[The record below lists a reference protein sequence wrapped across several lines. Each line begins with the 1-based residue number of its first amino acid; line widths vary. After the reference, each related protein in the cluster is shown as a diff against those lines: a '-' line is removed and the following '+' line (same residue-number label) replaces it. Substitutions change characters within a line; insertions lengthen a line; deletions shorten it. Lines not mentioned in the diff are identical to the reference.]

1 MERGAVSRRL
11 MKRSLGLVLA
21 SIGIQC
27 VLGLLFGHYDDQA
40 IFLATGYLVGTGQN
54 PYLAQDLS
62 GVFNS
67 DYFRSLTTIGYPPP
81 WPLFLGCAYRCTY
94 ALVPNLLVY
103 NLVTKLPI
111 IAANVCLSFLTYD
124 ILCKLHAGST
134 VARKAGLFLL
144 FNPFLLYASA
154 AWGQF
159 DSIVAL
165 FSLWSLY
172 LLSGKKEGWAALLL
186 ALAISLKPIALPL
199 VPVVF
204 AWFIGRSAIRAL
216 RFTAIFCAAM
226 VLFCI
231 IPFFIFQWN
240 PSVILR
246 HWNVHFLMVGCM
258 SYMTTMPFFM
268 KIVSGS
274 MGPAAQSPFL
284 GVLWVPCLAIATLFL
299 RHGIEDFADLL
310 KKGVA
315 FVLIFYLT
323 RTWVSEQNIIL
334 LIPPVLVLS
343 SLGKLDRF
351 SITALWVLPI
361 AFTLFNETVA
371 LLCFPSMPRVMERLL
386 SFANEFP
393 RVGIA
398 ARSFVVILWLIAG
411 WWIAAACLKN
421 RLSPQVSTILD

>member
-1 MERGAVSRRL
+1 VEEWV
-11 MKRSLGLVLA
+11 KRSLGLVLA
-21 SIGIQC
+21 SIGVQC
-27 VLGLLFGHYDDQA
+27 VLGLLFGHYTDQA
-40 IFLATGYLVGTGQN
+40 ICLATGYLVGTGQN

-62 GVFNS
+62 RVFNS

-103 NLVTKLPI
+103 NLATKLPI
-111 IAANVCLSFLTYD
+111 IAANVGLSFLTYE
-124 ILCKLHAGST
+124 ILYKLHAGAT
-134 VARKAGLFLL
+134 VARKAGVFLL
-144 FNPFLLYASA
+144 FNPFLLYTSA

-172 LLSGKKEGWAALLL
+172 LLSGKKEGWAAALL

-204 AWFIGRSAIRAL
+204 AWFIGRSTIRAL
-216 RFTAIFCAAM
+216 RFAAIFCAAM

-231 IPFFIFQWN
+231 VPFLVFQWD

-246 HWNVHFLMVGCM
+246 HWNVHFRMAGCM
-258 SYMTTMPFFM
+258 SYMTTMPIIM
-268 KIVSGS
+268 KIVTGA
-274 MGPAAQSPFL
+274 MQPAARSPFL
-284 GVLWVPCLAIATLFL
+284 GMLWVPCLAIATLFL
-299 RHGIEDFADLL
+299 RNGIEGIEDLL

-334 LIPPVLVLS
+334 LIPPVVVLS
-343 SLGKLDRF
+343 STGKLDRF
-351 SITALWVLPI
+351 SVTALWVLPLL
-361 AFTLFNETVA
+361 FTLFNETVA
-371 LLCFPSMPRVMERLL
+371 LLCFPSLPRVMLRLL
-386 SFANEFP
+386 GFANEFQTVEVTG
-393 RVGIA
+393 RA
-398 ARSFVVILWLIAG
+398 FVAILWLIAG
-411 WWIAAACLKN
+411 WWITAACLKN
-421 RLSPQVSTILD
+421 RISPQVSIGLNEAH